1 MDAACVRQSLLNQIQ
16 SLSEHPEFYCQ
27 NPGRDFTRKR
37 KLTFCTLIHFILNMH
52 GRSLTNEVIDYFCCN
67 GSSVSSS
74 AVVQMRDKLKPD
86 VFKDLL
92 IGFNSRM
99 EEITPAR
106 TVNDLRIL
114 AVDGTEI
121 QTPTNPD
128 DVDSYYPGTNGQ
140 KPYNMIHLTALYD
153 LLQRTYL
160 DVVVQKSKKQL
171 ERKALI
177 QMSET
182 SNIQK
187 ALLIAD
193 RGYESYNTLAHI
205 HERGWFYLM
214 RIKDGKNGIVSA
226 LELPNAD
233 EFDLDISMNLT
244 RSYTVATKE
253 LFKDRNHYRF
263 VPKNVNFDYLPR
275 LERNRNSVPVFFNL
289 KYRIVRVRISDDL
302 VETLVTNLPAD
313 QYPPDKLKELYALR
327 WGIETSFRG
336 LKYTVGMLSF
346 HSKKAECILQEVFAS
361 LVIYNFTEWI
371 TAQVIIRKPVS
382 KYAYKVNFTVAVHMC
397 RKLLAGKMHPPDVE
411 TMIAKYTVPV
421 RPNRKYERRLS
432 KRKNGAA
439 INFTCSVYA
448 GQFEHAARRI

>member
-1 MDAACVRQSLLNQIQ
+1 
-16 SLSEHPEFYCQ
+16 
-27 NPGRDFTRKR
+27 
-37 KLTFCTLIHFILNMH
+37 
-52 GRSLTNEVIDYFCCN
+52 
-67 GSSVSSS
+67 
-74 AVVQMRDKLKPD
+74 
-86 VFKDLL
+86 
-92 IGFNSRM
+92 
-99 EEITPAR
+99 
-106 TVNDLRIL
+106 
-114 AVDGTEI
+114 
-121 QTPTNPD
+121 
-128 DVDSYYPGTNGQ
+128 
-140 KPYNMIHLTALYD
+140 MIHLTALYD

-160 DVVVQKSKKQL
+160 DVVVQKSKNQH

-177 QMSET
+177 QMIEASP
-182 SNIQK
+182 IQK
-187 ALLIAD
+187 SLLIAD

-226 LELPNAD
+226 LDVPDAD

-263 VPKNVNFDYLPR
+263 VPNNVNFDYLPR
-275 LERNRNSVPVFFNL
+275 LNGCYGAEPAFYNL
-289 KYRIVRVRISDDL
+289 QYRIVRVRISEDL
-302 VETLVTNLPAD
+302 LETLVTNLPAD

-327 WGIETSFRG
+327 WGIETSFRS
-336 LKYTVGMLSF
+336 LKYTVGLLSF

-382 KYAYKVNFTVAVHMC
+382 KHVYKVNFTVAVHMC

-439 INFTCSVYA
+439 INFTY
-448 GQFEHAARRI
+448 RIA

>member
-1 MDAACVRQSLLNQIQ
+1 MDAACVKQSLLNQIQ
-16 SLSEHPEFYCQ
+16 DLSEHPELYCR

-37 KLTFCTLIHFILNMH
+37 KLPFCTLIHFILNMH
-52 GRSLTNEVIDYFCCN
+52 GGSLTNEVLDYFCCE
-67 GSSVSSS
+67 GSNVSPS
-74 AVVQMRDKLKPD
+74 AVVQMRDKLKAG

-99 EEITPAR
+99 EEITPTR
-106 TVNDLRIL
+106 TENGLRIL

-121 QTPTNPD
+121 QTPTDPD
-128 DVDSYYPGTNGQ
+128 DADSYYPGTNGQ

-160 DVVVQKSKKQL
+160 DVVVQKSKNQH

-177 QMSET
+177 QMIEASP
-182 SNIQK
+182 IQK
-187 ALLIAD
+187 SLLIAD

-226 LELPNAD
+226 LDVPDAD

-263 VPKNVNFDYLPR
+263 VPNNVNFDYLPR
-275 LERNRNSVPVFFNL
+275 LNGCYGAEPAFYNL
-289 KYRIVRVRISDDL
+289 QYRIVRVRISEDL
-302 VETLVTNLPAD
+302 LETLVTNLPAD

-327 WGIETSFRG
+327 WGIETSFRS
-336 LKYTVGMLSF
+336 LKYTVGLLSF

-382 KYAYKVNFTVAVHMC
+382 KHVYKVNFTVAVHMC
-397 RKLLAGKMHPPDVE
+397 PE
-411 TMIAKYTVPV
+411 I
-421 RPNRKYERRLS
+421 
-432 KRKNGAA
+432 
-439 INFTCSVYA
+439 
-448 GQFEHAARRI
+448 

>member
-1 MDAACVRQSLLNQIQ
+1 MDAACVKQSLLNQIQ
-16 SLSEHPEFYCQ
+16 DLSEHPELYCR
-27 NPGRDFTRKR
+27 NPERDFTRKR
-37 KLTFCTLIHFILNMH
+37 KLPFCTLIHFILNMH
-52 GRSLTNEVIDYFCCN
+52 GGSLTNEVLDYFCCE
-67 GSSVSSS
+67 GSNVSPS
-74 AVVQMRDKLKPD
+74 AVVQMRDKLKAG

-99 EEITPAR
+99 EEITPTR
-106 TVNDLRIL
+106 TENGLRIL

-121 QTPTNPD
+121 QTPTDPD
-128 DVDSYYPGTNGQ
+128 DADSYYPGTNGQ

-160 DVVVQKSKKQL
+160 DVVVQKSKNQH

-177 QMSET
+177 QMIEASP
-182 SNIQK
+182 IQK
-187 ALLIAD
+187 SLLIAD

-226 LELPNAD
+226 LDVPDAD

-263 VPKNVNFDYLPR
+263 VPNNVNFDYLPR
-275 LERNRNSVPVFFNL
+275 LNGCYGAEPAFYNL
-289 KYRIVRVRISDDL
+289 QYRIVRVRISEDL
-302 VETLVTNLPAD
+302 LETLVTNLPAD

-327 WGIETSFRG
+327 WGIETSFRS
-336 LKYTVGMLSF
+336 LKYTVGLLSF
-346 HSKKAECILQEVFAS
+346 HSKKAECIFQEVYAS
-361 LVIYNFTEWI
+361 LIIYNFTEWI

-382 KYAYKVNFTVAVHMC
+382 KHVYKVNFTVAVHMC

-439 INFTCSVYA
+439 INFTY
-448 GQFEHAARRI
+448 RIA

>member
-1 MDAACVRQSLLNQIQ
+1 MDAACVKQSLLNQIQ
-16 SLSEHPEFYCQ
+16 DLSEHPELYCR

-37 KLTFCTLIHFILNMH
+37 KLPFCTLIHFILNMH
-52 GRSLTNEVIDYFCCN
+52 GGSLTNEVLDYFCCE
-67 GSSVSSS
+67 GSNVSPS
-74 AVVQMRDKLKPD
+74 AVVQMRDKLKAG

-99 EEITPAR
+99 EEIR
-106 TVNDLRIL
+106 TENGLRIL

-121 QTPTNPD
+121 QTPTDPD
-128 DVDSYYPGTNGQ
+128 DADSYYPGTNGQ

-160 DVVVQKSKKQL
+160 DVVVQKSKNQH

-177 QMSET
+177 QMIEASP
-182 SNIQK
+182 IQK
-187 ALLIAD
+187 SLLIAD

-226 LELPNAD
+226 LDVPDAD

-263 VPKNVNFDYLPR
+263 VPNNVNFDYLPR
-275 LERNRNSVPVFFNL
+275 LNGCYGAEPAFYNL
-289 KYRIVRVRISDDL
+289 QYRIVRVRISEDL
-302 VETLVTNLPAD
+302 LETLVTNLPAD

-327 WGIETSFRG
+327 WGIETSFRS
-336 LKYTVGMLSF
+336 LKYTVGLLSF

-382 KYAYKVNFTVAVHMC
+382 KHVYKVNFTVAVHMC

-439 INFTCSVYA
+439 INFTY
-448 GQFEHAARRI
+448 RIA

>member
-1 MDAACVRQSLLNQIQ
+1 MDAACVKQSLLNQIQ
-16 SLSEHPEFYCQ
+16 DLSEHPELYCR

-37 KLTFCTLIHFILNMH
+37 KLPFCTLIHFILNMH
-52 GRSLTNEVIDYFCCN
+52 GGSLTNEVLDYFCCE
-67 GSSVSSS
+67 GSNVSPS
-74 AVVQMRDKLKPD
+74 AVVQMRDKLKAG

-99 EEITPAR
+99 EEITPTR
-106 TVNDLRIL
+106 TENGLRIL

-121 QTPTNPD
+121 QTPTDPD
-128 DVDSYYPGTNGQ
+128 DADSYYLGTNGQ
-140 KPYNMIHLTALYD
+140 KPYNMVHLTALYD

-160 DVVVQKSKKQL
+160 DVVVQKSKNQH

-177 QMSET
+177 QMIEASP
-182 SNIQK
+182 IQK
-187 ALLIAD
+187 SLLIAD

-226 LELPNAD
+226 LDVPDAD

-263 VPKNVNFDYLPR
+263 VPNNVNFDYLPR
-275 LERNRNSVPVFFNL
+275 LNGCYGAEPAFYNL
-289 KYRIVRVRISDDL
+289 QYRIVRVRISEDL
-302 VETLVTNLPAD
+302 LETLVTNLPAD

-327 WGIETSFRG
+327 WGIETSFRS
-336 LKYTVGMLSF
+336 LKYTVGLLSF

-382 KYAYKVNFTVAVHMC
+382 KHVYKVNFTVAVHMC

-439 INFTCSVYA
+439 INFTY
-448 GQFEHAARRI
+448 RIA

>member
-1 MDAACVRQSLLNQIQ
+1 MDAACVKQSLLNQIQ
-16 SLSEHPEFYCQ
+16 DLSEHPELYCR

-37 KLTFCTLIHFILNMH
+37 KLPFCTLIHFILNMH
-52 GRSLTNEVIDYFCCN
+52 GGSLTNEVLDYFCCE
-67 GSSVSSS
+67 GSNVSPS
-74 AVVQMRDKLKPD
+74 AVVQMRDKLKAG

-99 EEITPAR
+99 EEITPTR
-106 TVNDLRIL
+106 TENGLRIL

-121 QTPTNPD
+121 QTPTDPD
-128 DVDSYYPGTNGQ
+128 DADSYYPGTNGQ

-160 DVVVQKSKKQL
+160 DVVVQKSKNQH

-177 QMSET
+177 QMIEASP
-182 SNIQK
+182 IQK
-187 ALLIAD
+187 SLLIAD

-205 HERGWFYLM
+205 HERGWFY
-214 RIKDGKNGIVSA
+214 
-226 LELPNAD
+226 
-233 EFDLDISMNLT
+233 FDLDISMNLT

-263 VPKNVNFDYLPR
+263 VPNNVNFDYLPR
-275 LERNRNSVPVFFNL
+275 LNGCYGAEPAFYNL
-289 KYRIVRVRISDDL
+289 QYRIVRVRISEDL
-302 VETLVTNLPAD
+302 LETLVTNLPAD

-327 WGIETSFRG
+327 WGIETSFRS
-336 LKYTVGMLSF
+336 LKYTVGLLSF

-382 KYAYKVNFTVAVHMC
+382 KHVYKVNFTVAVHMC

-439 INFTCSVYA
+439 INFTY
-448 GQFEHAARRI
+448 RIA

>member
-1 MDAACVRQSLLNQIQ
+1 
-16 SLSEHPEFYCQ
+16 
-27 NPGRDFTRKR
+27 
-37 KLTFCTLIHFILNMH
+37 MH
-52 GRSLTNEVIDYFCCN
+52 GGSLTNEVLDYFCCE
-67 GSSVSSS
+67 GSNVSPS
-74 AVVQMRDKLKPD
+74 AVVQMRDKLKAG

-99 EEITPAR
+99 EEITPTR
-106 TVNDLRIL
+106 TENGLRIL

-121 QTPTNPD
+121 QTPTDPD
-128 DVDSYYPGTNGQ
+128 DADSYYPGTNGQ

-160 DVVVQKSKKQL
+160 DVVVQKSKNQH

-177 QMSET
+177 QMIEASP
-182 SNIQK
+182 IQK
-187 ALLIAD
+187 SLLIAD

-226 LELPNAD
+226 LDVPDAD

-263 VPKNVNFDYLPR
+263 VPNNVNFDYLPR
-275 LERNRNSVPVFFNL
+275 LNGCYGAEPAFYNL
-289 KYRIVRVRISDDL
+289 QYRIVRVRISEDL
-302 VETLVTNLPAD
+302 LETLVTNLPAD

-327 WGIETSFRG
+327 WGIETSFRS
-336 LKYTVGMLSF
+336 LKYTVGLLSF

-382 KYAYKVNFTVAVHMC
+382 KHVYKVNFTVAVHMC

-439 INFTCSVYA
+439 INFTY
-448 GQFEHAARRI
+448 RIA

>member
-1 MDAACVRQSLLNQIQ
+1 MDAACVKQSLLNQIQ
-16 SLSEHPEFYCQ
+16 DLSEHPELYCR

-37 KLTFCTLIHFILNMH
+37 KLPFCTLIHFILNMH
-52 GRSLTNEVIDYFCCN
+52 GGSLTNEVLDYFCCE
-67 GSSVSSS
+67 GSNVSPS
-74 AVVQMRDKLKPD
+74 AVVQMRDKLKAG

-99 EEITPAR
+99 EEITPTR
-106 TVNDLRIL
+106 TENGLRIL

-121 QTPTNPD
+121 QTPTDPD
-128 DVDSYYPGTNGQ
+128 DADSYYPGTNGQ

-160 DVVVQKSKKQL
+160 DVVVQKSKNQH

-177 QMSET
+177 QMIEASP
-182 SNIQK
+182 IQK
-187 ALLIAD
+187 SLLIAD

-226 LELPNAD
+226 LDVPDAD
-233 EFDLDISMNLT
+233 EFNLDISMNLT

-263 VPKNVNFDYLPR
+263 VPNNVNFDYLPR
-275 LERNRNSVPVFFNL
+275 LNGCYGAEPAFYNL
-289 KYRIVRVRISDDL
+289 QYRIVRVRISEDL
-302 VETLVTNLPAD
+302 LETLVTNLPAD

-327 WGIETSFRG
+327 WGIETSFRS
-336 LKYTVGMLSF
+336 LKYTVGLLSF

-382 KYAYKVNFTVAVHMC
+382 KHVYKVNFTVAVHMC
-397 RKLLAGKMHPPDVE
+397 RKLLAGKMHP
-411 TMIAKYTVPV
+411 
-421 RPNRKYERRLS
+421 
-432 KRKNGAA
+432 
-439 INFTCSVYA
+439 
-448 GQFEHAARRI
+448 

>member
-1 MDAACVRQSLLNQIQ
+1 MDAACVKQSLLNQIQ
-16 SLSEHPEFYCQ
+16 DLSEHPELYCR

-37 KLTFCTLIHFILNMH
+37 KLPFCTLIHFILNMH
-52 GRSLTNEVIDYFCCN
+52 GGSLTNEVLDYFCCE
-67 GSSVSSS
+67 GSNVSPS
-74 AVVQMRDKLKPD
+74 AVVQMRDKLKAG

-99 EEITPAR
+99 EEITPTR
-106 TVNDLRIL
+106 TENGLRIL

-121 QTPTNPD
+121 QTPTDSD
-128 DVDSYYPGTNGQ
+128 DADSYYPGTNGQ

-160 DVVVQKSKKQL
+160 DVVVQKSKNQH

-177 QMSET
+177 QMIEASP
-182 SNIQK
+182 IQK
-187 ALLIAD
+187 SLLIAD
-193 RGYESYNTLAHI
+193 RGEESYNTLAHI

-226 LELPNAD
+226 LDVPDAD

-263 VPKNVNFDYLPR
+263 VPNNVNFDYLPR
-275 LERNRNSVPVFFNL
+275 LNGCYGAEPAFYNL
-289 KYRIVRVRISDDL
+289 QYRIVRVRISEDL
-302 VETLVTNLPAD
+302 LETLVTNLPAD

-327 WGIETSFRG
+327 WGIETSFRS
-336 LKYTVGMLSF
+336 LKYTVGLLSF

-382 KYAYKVNFTVAVHMC
+382 KHVYKVNFTVAVHMC

-439 INFTCSVYA
+439 INFTY
-448 GQFEHAARRI
+448 RIA

>member
-1 MDAACVRQSLLNQIQ
+1 MDAACVKQSLLNQIQ
-16 SLSEHPEFYCQ
+16 DLSEHPELYCR

-37 KLTFCTLIHFILNMH
+37 KLPFCTLIHFILNMH
-52 GRSLTNEVIDYFCCN
+52 GGSLTNEVLDYFCCE
-67 GSSVSSS
+67 GSNVSPS
-74 AVVQMRDKLKPD
+74 AVVQMRDKLKAG

-99 EEITPAR
+99 EAITPTR
-106 TVNDLRIL
+106 TENGLRIL

-121 QTPTNPD
+121 QTPTDPD
-128 DVDSYYPGTNGQ
+128 DADSYYPGTNGQ

-160 DVVVQKSKKQL
+160 DVVVQKSKNQH

-177 QMSET
+177 QMIEASP
-182 SNIQK
+182 IQK
-187 ALLIAD
+187 SLLIAD

-214 RIKDGKNGIVSA
+214 RIKDGKSGIVSA
-226 LELPNAD
+226 LDVPDAD

-263 VPKNVNFDYLPR
+263 VPNNVNFDYLPR
-275 LERNRNSVPVFFNL
+275 LNGCYGAEPAFYNL
-289 KYRIVRVRISDDL
+289 QYRIVRVRISEDL
-302 VETLVTNLPAD
+302 LETLVTNLPAD

-327 WGIETSFRG
+327 WGIETSFRS
-336 LKYTVGMLSF
+336 LKYTVGLLSF

-382 KYAYKVNFTVAVHMC
+382 KHVYKVNFTVAVHMC

-439 INFTCSVYA
+439 INFTY
-448 GQFEHAARRI
+448 RIA

>member
-1 MDAACVRQSLLNQIQ
+1 MDAACVKQSLLNQIQ
-16 SLSEHPEFYCQ
+16 DLSEHPELYCR

-37 KLTFCTLIHFILNMH
+37 KLPFCTLIHFILNMH
-52 GRSLTNEVIDYFCCN
+52 GGSLTNEVLDYFCCE
-67 GSSVSSS
+67 GSNVSPS
-74 AVVQMRDKLKPD
+74 AVVQMRDKLKAG

-99 EEITPAR
+99 EEITPTR
-106 TVNDLRIL
+106 TENGLRIL

-121 QTPTNPD
+121 QTPTDPD
-128 DVDSYYPGTNGQ
+128 DADSYYPGTNGQ

-160 DVVVQKSKKQL
+160 DVVVQKSKNQH

-177 QMSET
+177 QMIEASP
-182 SNIQK
+182 IQK
-187 ALLIAD
+187 SLLIAD

-205 HERGWFYLM
+205 HESGWFYLM

-226 LELPNAD
+226 LDVPDAY

-263 VPKNVNFDYLPR
+263 VPNNVNFDYLPR
-275 LERNRNSVPVFFNL
+275 LNGCYGAEPAFYNL
-289 KYRIVRVRISDDL
+289 QYRIVRVRISEDL
-302 VETLVTNLPAD
+302 LETLVTNLPAD

-327 WGIETSFRG
+327 WGIETSFRS
-336 LKYTVGMLSF
+336 LKYTVGLLSF

-382 KYAYKVNFTVAVHMC
+382 KHVYKVNFTVAVHMC

-439 INFTCSVYA
+439 INFTY
-448 GQFEHAARRI
+448 RIA

>member
-1 MDAACVRQSLLNQIQ
+1 MNAACVKKSLTNQINALAEQ
-16 SLSEHPEFYCQ
+16 PELYCK

-37 KLTFCTLIHFILNMH
+37 KLTFRTLIHFILNMH
-52 GRSLTNEVIDYFCCN
+52 GGSLTNEVIDFFCCE
-67 GSSVSSS
+67 GSYVSSS
-74 AVVQMRDKLKPD
+74 AVVQMRGKLKAD

-92 IGFNSRM
+92 VGFNSRM
-99 EEITPAR
+99 EEIVPAR
-106 TVNDLRIL
+106 TVNGLRVL

-121 QTPTNPD
+121 QTPTDPD
-128 DVDSYYPGTNGQ
+128 DADSYYPGTNGQ

-160 DVVVQKSKKQL
+160 DVVVQKSKKQH
-171 ERKALI
+171 ERKAMI
-177 QMSET
+177 QMVES
-182 SNIQK
+182 SPIQK
-187 ALLIAD
+187 SLLIAD
-193 RGYESYNTLAHI
+193 RGYESYNTMAHI

-226 LELPNAD
+226 LELPDVD

-263 VPKNVNFDYLPR
+263 VPNNVNFDYLPR
-275 LERNRNSVPVFFNL
+275 LSGCHGAEPAFYNL
-289 KYRIVRVRISDDL
+289 QYRIVRVRISEDL
-302 VETLVTNLPAD
+302 LETLVTNLPAD

-327 WGIETSFRG
+327 WGIETSFRS
-336 LKYTVGMLSF
+336 LKYTVGLLSF

-361 LVIYNFTEWI
+361 LIIYNFTEWI

-382 KYAYKVNFTVAVHMC
+382 KHAYKVNFTVAVHMC

-439 INFTCSVYA
+439 INFTY
-448 GQFEHAARRI
+448 RIA

>member
-1 MDAACVRQSLLNQIQ
+1 MDAACVKQSLLDQIQ
-16 SLSEHPEFYCQ
+16 DLAEHPELYCR

-52 GRSLTNEVIDYFCCN
+52 GGSLTNEVLDYFCCE
-67 GSSVSSS
+67 GSNVSSS
-74 AVVQMRDKLKPD
+74 AVVQMRDKLKAG

-99 EEITPAR
+99 EEITPTR
-106 TVNDLRIL
+106 TENGLRIL

-121 QTPTNPD
+121 QTPTDPD
-128 DVDSYYPGTNGQ
+128 DEDSYYPGANGQ

-160 DVVVQKSKKQL
+160 DVVVQKSKKQH

-177 QMSET
+177 QMIES
-182 SNIQK
+182 SPIQK
-187 ALLIAD
+187 SLLIAD

-226 LELPNAD
+226 LELPDVD

-244 RSYTVATKE
+244 RSYTAATKE

-263 VPKNVNFDYLPR
+263 VPNNVNFDYLPR
-275 LERNRNSVPVFFNL
+275 LNGCYGAEPAFYNL
-289 KYRIVRVRISDDL
+289 QYRIVRVRISEDL
-302 VETLVTNLPAD
+302 LETLVTNLPSD
-313 QYPPDKLKELYALR
+313 QYPPDKLKDLYALR
-327 WGIETSFRG
+327 WGIETSFRS
-336 LKYTVGMLSF
+336 LKYTVGLLSF

-371 TAQVIIRKPVS
+371 TAQVIIRKTIS
-382 KYAYKVNFTVAVHMC
+382 KHAYKVNFTVAVHMC

-411 TMIAKYTVPV
+411 TMIAKYTVPI

-439 INFTCSVYA
+439 INFTY
-448 GQFEHAARRI
+448 RIA

>member
-1 MDAACVRQSLLNQIQ
+1 MDAACVKQSLLNQIQ
-16 SLSEHPEFYCQ
+16 DLSEHPELYCR

-37 KLTFCTLIHFILNMH
+37 KLPFCTLIHFILNMH
-52 GRSLTNEVIDYFCCN
+52 GGSLTNEVLDYFCCE
-67 GSSVSSS
+67 GSNVSPS
-74 AVVQMRDKLKPD
+74 AVVQMRDKLKAG

-92 IGFNSRM
+92 TGFNSRM
-99 EEITPAR
+99 EEITPIR
-106 TVNDLRIL
+106 TENGLRIL

-121 QTPTNPD
+121 QTPTDPD
-128 DVDSYYPGTNGQ
+128 DADSYYPGTNGQ

-160 DVVVQKSKKQL
+160 DVVVQKSKNQH

-177 QMSET
+177 QIIEASP
-182 SNIQK
+182 IQK
-187 ALLIAD
+187 SLLIAD

-226 LELPNAD
+226 LDVPDAD

-263 VPKNVNFDYLPR
+263 VPNNVNFDYLPR
-275 LERNRNSVPVFFNL
+275 LNGCYGAEPAFYNL
-289 KYRIVRVRISDDL
+289 QYRIVRVRISEDL
-302 VETLVTNLPAD
+302 LETLVTNLPAD

-327 WGIETSFRG
+327 WGIETSFRS
-336 LKYTVGMLSF
+336 LKYTVGLLSF

-382 KYAYKVNFTVAVHMC
+382 KHVYKVNFTVAVHMC

-439 INFTCSVYA
+439 INFTY
-448 GQFEHAARRI
+448 RIA

>member
-1 MDAACVRQSLLNQIQ
+1 MNAACVKKSLVDQIHDLAAQ
-16 SLSEHPEFYCQ
+16 PEIYCQ

-37 KLTFCTLIHFILNMH
+37 KLPFCTLICFILNIH
-52 GRSLTNEVIDYFCCN
+52 GGSLTNEVIDYFCCE

-74 AVVQMRDKLKPD
+74 AVVQMRDKLKAD

-99 EEITPAR
+99 EAVSPAR
-106 TVNDLRIL
+106 TENGLRIL

-128 DVDSYYPGTNGQ
+128 DVDSYYPGANGQ
-140 KPYNMIHLTALYD
+140 RPYNMIHMNALYD

-160 DVVVQKSKKQL
+160 DAVVQKSKKQH
-171 ERKALI
+171 EHKALI
-177 QMSET
+177 EMIET
-182 SNIQK
+182 SPVQNT
-187 ALLIAD
+187 LLIAD

-205 HERGWFYLM
+205 HERGWFYLV

-226 LELPNAD
+226 LDLPDAD

-244 RSYTVATKE
+244 RSFTNATRE

-263 VPKNVNFDYLPR
+263 VPINVNFDYLPR
-275 LERNRNSVPVFFNL
+275 LNGNRGSVPVFYNL
-289 KYRIVRVRISDDL
+289 KYRIVRIRISEDL
-302 VETLVTNLPAD
+302 LETLVTNLPAD
-313 QYPPDKLKELYALR
+313 QYPPDKLKELYSLR
-327 WGIETSFRG
+327 WGIETSFRS

-346 HSKKAECILQEVFAS
+346 NSKKAECILQEVLAS

-371 TAQVIIRKPVS
+371 TAQVIIRKAGS
-382 KYAYKVNFTVAVHMC
+382 KHTYKINFTAAVHLC

-411 TMIAKYTVPV
+411 ALIAKYTVPV

-432 KRKNGAA
+432 KRRNGVA
-439 INFTCSVYA
+439 INFTY
-448 GQFEHAARRI
+448 RIA

>member
-1 MDAACVRQSLLNQIQ
+1 MDAACVKQSLLNQIQ
-16 SLSEHPEFYCQ
+16 DLSEHPELYCR

-37 KLTFCTLIHFILNMH
+37 KLPFCTLIHFILNMH
-52 GRSLTNEVIDYFCCN
+52 GGSLTNEVLDYFCCE
-67 GSSVSSS
+67 GSNVSPS
-74 AVVQMRDKLKPD
+74 AVVQMRDKLKAG

-99 EEITPAR
+99 EEITPTR
-106 TVNDLRIL
+106 TENGLRIL

-121 QTPTNPD
+121 QTPTDPD
-128 DVDSYYPGTNGQ
+128 DADSYYPGTNGQ
-140 KPYNMIHLTALYD
+140 KPSNMIHLTALYD

-160 DVVVQKSKKQL
+160 DVVVQKSKNQH

-177 QMSET
+177 QMIEASP
-182 SNIQK
+182 IQK
-187 ALLIAD
+187 SLLIAD

-226 LELPNAD
+226 LDVPDAD

-263 VPKNVNFDYLPR
+263 VPNNVNFDYLPR
-275 LERNRNSVPVFFNL
+275 LNGCYGAEPAFYNL
-289 KYRIVRVRISDDL
+289 QYRIVRVRISEDL
-302 VETLVTNLPAD
+302 LETLVTNLPAD

-327 WGIETSFRG
+327 WGIETSFRN
-336 LKYTVGMLSF
+336 LKYTVGLLSF

-382 KYAYKVNFTVAVHMC
+382 KHVYKVNFTVAVHMC

-439 INFTCSVYA
+439 INFTY
-448 GQFEHAARRI
+448 RIA